1 MAIFRV
7 ALAQI
12 NTTVGDLEGNRAAA
26 AAAINQ
32 ARDLGAHLVVLPEL
46 TITGYPPEDL
56 VLWPSFV
63 ERNERQLY
71 ELAGST
77 RGIVAV
83 VGFVHAGANGRLYN
97 AAATIAEGR
106 VIDIYHKIHLPNYGV
121 FDERR
126 YFTPGSGCPVLTV
139 AGVRVGINVCQD
151 IWEPAGPGEV
161 QSSEGGAEILV
172 SLNGSPYEMGKL
184 ETRIALV
191 SEYARR
197 NRAYAVYV
205 NQVGGQDELVFDG
218 ASMVAGPAG
227 ELIALGPSFEET
239 VFAIDLDTG
248 FVARARSSGAPP
260 VPAPAQLAQLGPIRE
275 LAVDVP
281 DAGPQLPGLSPPPMH
296 RSSKLERAYKALVTG
311 TRDYIHKT
319 GFKKV
324 AIALSGGIDST
335 IVAVIAVDALGSENV
350 TGVALPSRY
359 SSEGSVD
366 DAEELARRLG
376 ITLWNLPIEA
386 AHRGFEELL
395 DPVFKETEPGLAE
408 ENIQSRIR
416 GTTMMAIANKFNWLV
431 LTTGNK
437 SEMATG
443 YATIYG
449 DMAGAFAVIKDVPK
463 TLVYELCGY
472 RNEVGP
478 GSPIPQSVIE
488 KPPSAELRPG
498 QLDQDS
504 LPPYEIL
511 DRILDQYVVELLSS
525 DEIVAAEQALG
536 AAGADEATVR
546 RLTRLIDINEYKRRQ
561 APPGVKIT
569 PLAFGRDR
577 RLPIANRYRG

>member
-1 MAIFRV
+1 MAILRV

-26 AAAINQ
+26 ALAIEQ
-32 ARDLGAHLVVLPEL
+32 AKGLGAHLVGLPEL

-63 ERNERQLY
+63 ERNERQLH
-71 ELAGST
+71 ELADST
-77 RGIVAV
+77 RGIVAI
-83 VGFVHAGANGRLYN
+83 VGFVHAGADGRLYN
-97 AAATIAEGR
+97 AAAIISDGQ
-106 VIDIYHKIHLPNYGV
+106 VVDIYHKIDLPNYGV
-121 FDERR
+121 FDEQR
-126 YFTPGSGCPVLTV
+126 YFTPGFGCPVLTI
-139 AGVRVGINVCQD
+139 AGTRVGINICED
-151 IWEPAGPGEV
+151 IWNPLGPSEV
-161 QSSEGGAEILV
+161 QSTLGHTEVLLN
-172 SLNGSPYEMGKL
+172 LNGSPYELGKL
-184 ETRIALV
+184 DTRVELV
-191 SEYARR
+191 SNLARR
-197 NRAYAVYV
+197 NKAFTVYV

-218 ASMVAGPAG
+218 ASMVAGPNG
-227 ELIALGPSFEET
+227 ELLALGPSFEET
-239 VFAIDLDTG
+239 VFAVDLDTEV
-248 FVARARSSGAPP
+248 VARERSLGTETEHSLDR
-260 VPAPAQLAQLGPIRE
+260 LAQFGPIRE
-275 LAVDVP
+275 LAVDAPKTETPLP
-281 DAGPQLPGLSPPPMH
+281 DLPSPPISRPP
-296 RSSKLERAYKALVTG
+296 KLERVYGALVTG
-311 TRDYIHKT
+311 TRDYVRKT
-319 GFKKV
+319 GFTKV
-324 AIALSGGIDST
+324 TIALSGGIDST
-335 IVAVIAVDALGSENV
+335 IVAAIAVDALGPENV

-359 SSEGSVD
+359 SSKGSVD

-376 ITLWNLPIEA
+376 IPLWNLPIEA

-395 DPVFKETEPGLAE
+395 DPAFEDNEPGVAE
-408 ENIQSRIR
+408 ENLQSRIR

-463 TLVYELCGY
+463 TLVYQLCRY
-472 RNEVGP
+472 RNEAGP

-488 KPPSAELRPG
+488 KPPSAELRPD

-504 LPPYEIL
+504 LPPYEVL
-511 DRILDQYVVELLSS
+511 DRILDQYVVGLMSS
-525 DEIVAAEQALG
+525 DDIVAAELALG
-536 AAGADEATVR
+536 DGGADEATVR

-569 PLAFGRDR
+569 PLSFGRDR

>member
-1 MAIFRV
+1 MATIRL

-12 NTTVGDLEGNRAAA
+12 NTTVGDVAGNRAAA
-26 AAAINQ
+26 AAAIEQ
-32 ARDLGAHLVVLPEL
+32 ARDLGAHLVALPEL

-63 ERNERQLY
+63 ERNERELRD
-71 ELAGST
+71 LAGT
-77 RGIVAV
+77 THGIVAV
-83 VGFVHAGANGRLYN
+83 VGFVHAGTDGRLYN
-97 AAATIAEGR
+97 AAATIADGE
-106 VIDIYHKIHLPNYGV
+106 VVDIYHKIHLPNYGV
-121 FDERR
+121 FDEQR
-126 YFTPGSGCPVLTV
+126 YFTAGSGCPVLTV
-139 AGVRVGINVCQD
+139 ARTRVGINICED
-151 IWEPAGPGEV
+151 IWEPLGPSEV
-161 QSSEGGAEILV
+161 QGIVGRAEVLV
-172 SLNGSPYEMGKL
+172 NLNASPYELGKL
-184 ETRIALV
+184 DTRIELV
-191 SEYARR
+191 SRMARR
-197 NRAYAVYV
+197 NQAFAVYV

-218 ASMVAGPAG
+218 ASIVTGPKG
-227 ELIALGPSFEET
+227 ELIALAPSFQET
-239 VFAIDLDTG
+239 VFAVDLDTEVVG
-248 FVARARSSGAPP
+248 LARSAANRPDASKDL
-260 VPAPAQLAQLGPIRE
+260 LAQFGPIRE
-275 LAVDVP
+275 LTMGTPVARTQIP
-281 DAGPQLPGLSPPPMH
+281 ELSAPPMI
-296 RSSKLERAYKALVTG
+296 RPSKLESVYGALVTG
-311 TRDYIHKT
+311 TRDYVRKT

-324 AIALSGGIDST
+324 TIALSGGIDST

-359 SSEGSVD
+359 SSEGSVE

-376 ITLWNLPIEA
+376 ITLWKLPIEA
-386 AHRGFEELL
+386 AHRGFEDLL
-395 DPVFKETEPGLAE
+395 ESVFKSTEPGVAE
-408 ENIQSRIR
+408 ENTQSRVR

-463 TLVYELCGY
+463 TLVYELCNY

-478 GSPIPQSVIE
+478 GSPIPQSVID

-511 DRILDQYVVELLSS
+511 DRILDQYVVKLMSS
-525 DEIVAAEQALG
+525 DDIVSEEQTLG
-536 AAGADEATVR
+536 DAGADEATVR

-569 PLAFGRDR
+569 PIAFGRDR